1 MEMPAWSVD
10 IATLEPTQPI
20 PIMPIE
26 MRFTMFSVHS
36 KTNQC
41 QTYIIVLIQKLIL
54 MYLWPN
60 INSLLLLSFYDDVN
74 LGTIGSNIKYW

>member
-1 MEMPAWSVD
+1 MPAWSVD

-26 MRFTMFSVHS
+26 MRCTMSFIYS
-36 KTNQC
+36 KTNEC
-41 QTYIIVLIQKLIL
+41 LIYIIVLIQKLIL